1 MESVIGGSELG
12 HDDDDANDDDDD
24 ANDDDD
30 DDGDVGGSFLVQQ
43 LSNNFTINQTLEAF

>member
-1 MESVIGGSELG
+1 MESVIGGGELG
-12 HDDDDANDDDDD
+12 HDDDD